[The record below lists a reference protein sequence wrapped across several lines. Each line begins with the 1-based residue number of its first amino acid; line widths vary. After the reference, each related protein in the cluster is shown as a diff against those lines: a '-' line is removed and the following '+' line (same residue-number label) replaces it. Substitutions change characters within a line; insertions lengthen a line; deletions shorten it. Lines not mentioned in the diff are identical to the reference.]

1 MMMMLDLSSN
11 CEKGD
16 NYRCRFLHLL
26 FHDYHWLLGLPPAWN
41 GSGVGGGADLRLRK
55 GLLQLKNQKD
65 FSHQAGVFRNFPLH
79 NIFIY
84 SGCVKSSQEDSR
96 WSKMTW
102 DYKGSV
108 YRKDD
113 SVRVPSKKLA
123 GTFNIRCHIFV
134 IADQRMCRPLSRPN
148 QKNWSDLSF
157 SQHQGLT
164 C

>member
-1 MMMMLDLSSN
+1 MQIFTPSPSWIS
-11 CEKGD
+11 
-16 NYRCRFLHLL
+16 LL
-26 FHDYHWLLGLPPAWN
+26 AWIAWIAWN
-41 GSGVGGGADLRLRK
+41 GSGVGGSTDLRLRK

-123 GTFNIRCHIFV
+123 GTFNIWCQIFV
-134 IADQRMCRPLSRPN
+134 MAFVFVFVFLCVFVFVIVIPGGLWIVCAVRS
-148 QKNWSDLSF
+148 KKSSIEDLV
-157 SQHQGLT
+157 LMRT
-164 C
+164 KLP